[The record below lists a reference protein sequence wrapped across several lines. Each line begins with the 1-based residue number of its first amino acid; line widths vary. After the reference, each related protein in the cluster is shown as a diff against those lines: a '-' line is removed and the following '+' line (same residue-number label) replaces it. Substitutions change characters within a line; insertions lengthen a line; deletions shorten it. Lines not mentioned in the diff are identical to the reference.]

1 MGNGRSATGAAIGA
15 ALLVAALGG
24 CAVFPTACPAI
35 GWTNA
40 VEVRVPGSSGATSAV
55 REVAFCGGGDDCA
68 PGVAPE
74 TSPSP
79 TGNATPAAP
88 PAPGPLTP
96 KPEPTDTVTLS
107 PTPWR
112 TTIRDG
118 EVWTI
123 STDMGTPDRGRVA
136 LRDREGTTLT
146 EQAVVLSWKR
156 HGGSAQC
163 GGPSTA
169 TVIVQP

>member
-1 MGNGRSATGAAIGA
+1 MGNGRSATGAAIGVV
-15 ALLVAALGG
+15 LLVAALGG

-40 VEVRVPGSSGATSAV
+40 LEVRIPGSSADTSPV
-55 REVAFCGGGDDCA
+55 HEVAYCGADDCV
-68 PGVAPE
+68 PGQPPE
-74 TSPSP
+74 SMPVP
-79 TGNATPAAP
+79 TGNATPATP
-88 PAPGPLTP
+88 PAPGPLSP

-136 LRDREGTTLT
+136 IRDRDGTTLT